1 MNTIELLEII
11 SGGESSKV
19 QFKEIVSKK
28 NDDDIVTEMVAYANS
43 EGGLLIIGVKDK
55 TGEITGL
62 TFTEIE
68 EINNLLFNLATN
80 NVKPAIIM
88 QTETIDVSGKKV
100 IVVNISKGFNK
111 PYYDNKMVPWIKI
124 GSNKRRMT
132 PEEIERFLQEANKI
146 YAEKKVIDD
155 SSIDDLNK
163 EMFYD
168 FYKKKFKTEVDVSTN
183 ELLRLTENL
192 KLSKN
197 GKITIAGA
205 LLFGMNTEILL
216 PEFRIN
222 AIWFWGNE
230 FITNDYRSSE
240 NIYGNLK
247 NQYDRALSF
256 VMGTLKKVQKDKS
269 FNSLGDPEIPVDVII
284 ELLINALIH
293 RNYLIPDSIKLY
305 IFENRIEIKSPG
317 KLPNSLTVDDIKK
330 GIQRR
335 DRNIIIS
342 SYATDILPYRG
353 TGSGILKAIQLYPK
367 IEFENNI
374 EAEYFKVTIF
384 RETELKNKI

>member
-100 IVVNISKGFNK
+100 IVANISKGFNK

-192 KLSKN
+192 RLSKN
-197 GKITIAGA
+197 GKITIAGV

-256 VMGTLKKVQKDKS
+256 VMGALKKVQKDKS
-269 FNSLGDPEIPVDVII
+269 FNSLGEPEIPVDAII
-284 ELLINALIH
+284 ELLMNALIH